1 MLLYLPRRE
10 RNAILS
16 IYFKLP
22 VCPSQPNIH
31 FLPGLCSSFLSCL
44 LPSALP
50 AEASMILKNKHRII
64 PVLKTIQSFP
74 IDLRIKSK
82 FIYRVGPSPSGS
94 CLHFMPHFCHSSLN
108 VLCLFLKQIIEILPK
123 KVASVV
129 PCTSSFGAC
138 VTLVIGCLLLCL
150 HYLTC
155 PHLALRVRIP
165 ISAVSL
171 WGQAQQL
178 APGMLSNN

>member
-1 MLLYLPRRE
+1 MLLYLPPRE
-10 RNAILS
+10 RNAISS

-31 FLPGLCSSFLSCL
+31 FLPRLCSSFLSYL

-50 AEASMILKNKHRII
+50 TEASMILKNKNRII
-64 PVLKTIQSFP
+64 PVLKTIQVFP

-82 FIYRVGPSPSGS
+82 FIYRVGVGPSPSGS
-94 CLHFMPHFCHSSLN
+94 CLHFMPRFCHSSLN
-108 VLCLFLKQIIEILPK
+108 VLCIFSKQITEILPK
-123 KVASVV
+123 KVASIV

-150 HYLTC
+150 H
-155 PHLALRVRIP
+155 
-165 ISAVSL
+165 S
-171 WGQAQQL
+171 
-178 APGMLSNN
+178 

>member
-1 MLLYLPRRE
+1 MLLYLPPRE
-10 RNAILS
+10 RNAISS

-31 FLPGLCSSFLSCL
+31 FLPGLCSSFLSYL

-50 AEASMILKNKHRII
+50 TEASMILKNKNRII
-64 PVLKTIQSFP
+64 PVLKTIQVFP

-82 FIYRVGPSPSGS
+82 FIYRVCPSPSGS
-94 CLHFMPHFCHSSLN
+94 CLHFMPRFCHSSLN
-108 VLCLFLKQIIEILPK
+108 LLFSKQIIEILPK
-123 KVASVV
+123 KVASIV

-150 HYLTC
+150 H
-155 PHLALRVRIP
+155 
-165 ISAVSL
+165 S
-171 WGQAQQL
+171 
-178 APGMLSNN
+178 